1 MTETPS
7 YLFYQ
12 SRNPRPFLDRGEGI
26 YLFDESGKRYI
37 DGSSGAMVS
46 NIGHSN
52 PRVLAKIKAQM
63 DKATFGYRLHFR
75 THPSEDLAAKTV
87 EMTPDGLD
95 RVFFVSGGSEAVESA
110 IKLARQYAVTQGQGS
125 RYKVI
130 SRFPSYHGCTF
141 GALDLTGYAPLR
153 EPFAPMMPGMPKVA
167 SPATYLDRDNLTE
180 EARGLKY
187 AELLRD
193 KIIEEGPDTVLAFI
207 MEPVGGASTGALV
220 APDSYYGRV
229 REICDEFGVLLIY
242 DEVMTGAGRTGK
254 FLAAEHWG
262 ITPDIVALS
271 KGFGA
276 GYAPLG
282 AIVAGAR
289 LVEPVLDSGG
299 FLHGFTYAGN
309 PLACS
314 AGLAVLEELQ
324 DQNLIENAARMG
336 DVLMDELRALMDRYP
351 FIGDVR
357 GKGLLTA
364 FEFVSDRNTMEP
376 LDPALQ
382 AHSRLVELAYE
393 RGLILYSRRTRG
405 GTSGDHFLVAPPL
418 IITKDQIT
426 EMMVILRDALDAF
439 ALEIG
444 VPVEDAA

>member
-75 THPSEDLAAKTV
+75 THPSEDLATKTV

-271 KGFGA
+271 KGFAA

-289 LVEPVLDSGG
+289 LVEPVLDAGG

-382 AHSRLVELAYE
+382 AHSKLVELAYE